1 MLFIYFQLFK
11 SSNNLYI
18 FEKYYSEKSKRRT
31 KTVANTNE
39 PRWNQTF
46 VYNGVRRSELRKR
59 ALEITVWDYARY
71 EANDFL
77 GEAVLELAV
86 CLLDEEAEWHS
97 LTAHGEHRHVRY
109 ESLSRMLVVP
119 MPILKAI
126 K

>member
-1 MLFIYFQLFK
+1 M
-11 SSNNLYI
+11 
-18 FEKYYSEKSKRRT
+18 
-31 KTVANTNE
+31 ANTND

-46 VYNGVRRSELRKR
+46 VYTKVRRSELRKR

-71 EANDFL
+71 EVNDFL

-86 CLLDEEAEWHS
+86 CPLDEEPEWHS
-97 LTAHGEHRHVRY
+97 LTAHGEHRHLRY

>member
-1 MLFIYFQLFK
+1 MCPSK
-11 SSNNLYI
+11 CC
-18 FEKYYSEKSKRRT
+18 SEKSKRRT
-31 KTVANTNE
+31 KTVANTND

-86 CLLDEEAEWHS
+86 CLLDEEPEWHS

-109 ESLSRMLVVP
+109 ESHSRMLVVP
-119 MPILKAI
+119 RCQY
-126 K
+126 

>member
-1 MLFIYFQLFK
+1 M
-11 SSNNLYI
+11 
-18 FEKYYSEKSKRRT
+18 
-31 KTVANTNE
+31 ANTND

-46 VYNGVRRSELRKR
+46 VYNGIRRTELRKR

-77 GEAVLELAV
+77 GETVLELAV
-86 CLLDEEAEWHS
+86 CPLYEEPEWHA
-97 LTAHGEHRHVRY
+97 LTAHGEHRYVGY
-109 ESLSRMLVVP
+109 ESPSRILVVP